1 MKKIIRIMSPN
12 NSTEKSLRDAI
23 TYKKLTIKKLV
34 AEE

>member
-23 TYKKLTIKKLV
+23 TQLKIKLWH
-34 AEE
+34 